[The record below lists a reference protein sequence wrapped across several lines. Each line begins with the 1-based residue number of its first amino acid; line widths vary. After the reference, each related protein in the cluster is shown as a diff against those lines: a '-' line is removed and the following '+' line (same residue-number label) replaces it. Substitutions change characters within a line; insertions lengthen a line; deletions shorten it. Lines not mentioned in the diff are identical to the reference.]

1 MRLLHRPA
9 SLKGLNIQSLKN
21 QGFDAYQHGFK
32 PEDQNN
38 LAAIWSRV
46 TGAVSS
52 FQDGNQMDIWLALTL
67 EGDDRVF
74 PPPNTHDWKAL
85 QLETYQRESWYNN
98 PNHAFYSD
106 IRDIVN
112 YIRNSSRA
120 GSRLKGIRW
129 NHEYGPVVWKLGSE
143 WTDYAQEHAASDYNV
158 CMNHRATEWWN
169 FRKAI
174 APNTDEPEDRQLKA
188 NAAYNN
194 PTAPWNGCEYAECR
208 RLYRKLVDF
217 QCDVQARMVG
227 HVSDLLTNISS
238 SLKLI
243 VYPPAQGPTV
253 HGKTEYTLDMSLNG
267 LTDKPNIIWEMGD
280 WDFREEPYVALRAWA
295 RQASNAGAPYFFTL
309 QQSIERS
316 GFQARRDRIEQLVA
330 NRFLKD
336 EDGNDLENT
345 EGITRPWDDSFGFW
359 SNWTTSLGND
369 GNNIDATQQAGY
381 VSDLRSALNEHG

>member
-1 MRLLHRPA
+1 M
-9 SLKGLNIQSLKN
+9 
-21 QGFDAYQHGFK
+21 
-32 PEDQNN
+32 
-38 LAAIWSRV
+38 
-46 TGAVSS
+46 
-52 FQDGNQMDIWLALTL
+52 
-67 EGDDRVF
+67 F
-74 PPPNTHDWKAL
+74 PSPNTYDRDAL

-106 IRDIVN
+106 ITDIVN

-129 NHEYGPVVWKLGSE
+129 NHEYRPVVWKLGSE
-143 WTDYAQEHAASDYNV
+143 WIDYAQEHAGADYNV
-158 CMNHRATEWWN
+158 CMNHRATEWRN

-174 APNTDEPEDRQLKA
+174 APNTDEPEDRQLGA

-194 PTAPWNGCEYAECR
+194 PTAPWTGAEYAECR

-217 QCDVQARMVG
+217 QCDVQAKMIG

-280 WDFREEPYVALRAWA
+280 WDFRENPYVALRAWA

-309 QQSIERS
+309 QQSIKRS
-316 GFQARRDRIEQLVA
+316 GFQARRDRIDQLVA

-336 EDGNDLENT
+336 EDGNDLKKHR
-345 EGITRPWDDSFGFW
+345 GHHPAVGRF
-359 SNWTTSLGND
+359 
-369 GNNIDATQQAGY
+369 
-381 VSDLRSALNEHG
+381 LRVLEQLDHVPGTG